1 MGGTN
6 TAKRKLRIPVSVHPG
21 EQENEKILYYYEEVS
36 ESVKN
41 VDEGLLNSFDKLFP
55 SHSEPDNYPFFAY
68 VDDRYDLFKHYTE
81 SHEDFRNVRR

>member
-1 MGGTN
+1 MGETN
-6 TAKRKLRIPVSVHPG
+6 TGKGDLRTPVRMHPN
-21 EQENEKILYYYEEVS
+21 EEKILYYYEEVS

-68 VDDRYDLFKHYTE
+68 VDDRHDLLKHYTE